1 MIMATPF
8 GLAPTPTGNQEVEM
22 RDVHNS
28 IRNINKNL
36 ERQVP
41 SQIDPVVHYQYTQI
55 MQSQEQFLQ
64 EQLHH

>member
-1 MIMATPF
+1 
-8 GLAPTPTGNQEVEM
+8 M

>member
-1 MIMATPF
+1 MH
-8 GLAPTPTGNQEVEM
+8 EVQ
-22 RDVHNS
+22 NS

-55 MQSQEQFLQ
+55 MMQNQ
-64 EQLHH
+64 EQLLHDQINQHHQQ